1 MNKDIKY
8 LVFGICVAFV
18 LLCAFVGVGVALAS
32 ATTIYV
38 PDNYAKIQWAVDNAS
53 AGDTII
59 VSDGTYYEN
68 IKVDKQLTIKSENG
82 SANCIVDGS
91 GSGDAITLSASG
103 VTLERFEARDSGGW
117 PDAGIK
123 VISNNNVIKNN
134 NVGNNSNGISLYS
147 SSNNA
152 IIIVSCKTLSI
163 IPSHSAL

>member
-8 LVFGICVAFV
+8 LVFGMCVAFV
-18 LLCAFVGVGVALAS
+18 LLCAFVGVALAS

-59 VSDGTYYEN
+59 VSEGTYYEN
-68 IKVDKQLTIKSENG
+68 IKVDRQLTIKSENG
-82 SANCIVDGS
+82 SANCIVDGG